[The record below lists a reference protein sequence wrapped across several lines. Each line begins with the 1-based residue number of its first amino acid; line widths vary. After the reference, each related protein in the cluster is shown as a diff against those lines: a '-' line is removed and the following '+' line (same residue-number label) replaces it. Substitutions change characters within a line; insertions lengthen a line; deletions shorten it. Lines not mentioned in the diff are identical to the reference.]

1 LYLRRGI
8 VGVALTLLAA
18 GPAAAADRASLTLRG
33 YVPPTAGVTLS
44 VNGPIGLPVT
54 TAAAPAAVTIT
65 GNSNSVFQLL
75 LLADQGATM
84 MAPGATMTFDGAP
97 VEFNNGVALLNG
109 MLASNGN
116 GNGQGRSGELLIAMR
131 AFNNGDLT
139 APLDETYTLV
149 VRAP

>member
-1 LYLRRGI
+1 M
-8 VGVALTLLAA
+8 LAA

-44 VNGPIGLPVT
+44 VNGPISLPVT

-75 LLADQGATM
+75 LLADQGTTM
-84 MAPGATMTFDGAP
+84 MAPGATMTFEGAP

-116 GNGQGRSGELLIAMR
+116 GNGQDRSGELLIAMR

>member
-1 LYLRRGI
+1 MYLRRGI

-44 VNGPIGLPVT
+44 VNGPIDVAAVP
-54 TAAAPAAVTIT
+54 AAPAAVTIT

-75 LLADQGATM
+75 LLADQGAM
-84 MAPGATMTFDGAP
+84 VVNPGSTMTFDGAP
-97 VEFNNGVALLNG
+97 VEFNNGVAFLNG

-116 GNGQGRSGELLIAMR
+116 GEGRSGELLIAMR

>member
-1 LYLRRGI
+1 MHFRRGI
-8 VGVALTLLAA
+8 VAVALTLLAV

-44 VNGPIGLPVT
+44 VNGPIALPQ
-54 TAAAPAAVTIT
+54 PAAGPAAITIT
-65 GNSNSVFQLL
+65 RNSNSLFQLL

-84 MAPGATMTFDGAP
+84 TPGATMTFDGAP

-109 MLASNGN
+109 MLASNGA
-116 GNGQGRSGELLIAMR
+116 GNGEGRSRELLIAMR
-131 AFNNGDLT
+131 ALNNGDLT